1 MNELVIT
8 LHAKSEK
15 HLYEQIYEHIVN
27 EIRMGKL
34 LENEKL
40 PSTRSLAEYL
50 QISRSTV
57 ELAYAQLVS
66 EGYLEAKPYRGYFVS
81 KIEELF
87 HFEDSKSVQ
96 SFLGEEEKREK
107 KAAYSYDFSPN
118 GVETDGFPFSVWKV
132 IQKNAL
138 LNHQNQLFSLG
149 NPQGELEL
157 RKSISHYLH
166 ASRGVICEPEQI
178 IVGAGNDYLLMLLE
192 KILGE
197 KKTIALENPTY
208 QRAYRIFEGCGYQIK
223 AVSMDENGMNIRE
236 LYESGAQ
243 IAYVMPSHQFPMG
256 IVMPIGRRMELLTW
270 ANEGKDRYLIEDD
283 YDSEFRY
290 KGKPIPALQASD
302 RKGKV
307 IYIGTF
313 SKSIAP
319 AIRVS
324 YMVLPL
330 KLLEAYK
337 QRAFFYSSTVSRI
350 DQAALQSFLGEG
362 YFERHLNKMRKI
374 YKTKHEFLLNAL
386 KPFRKLFTIEGE
398 NAGLHVLLR
407 YHGTK
412 TEEELLHLAGEQG
425 VKVYSV
431 SDYLIEKEA
440 QKERKEIVL
449 LLGYAN
455 LKEEEIQ
462 AGIERLKK
470 VWLET

>member
-1 MNELVIT
+1 
-8 LHAKSEK
+8 
-15 HLYEQIYEHIVN
+15 
-27 EIRMGKL
+27 
-34 LENEKL
+34 
-40 PSTRSLAEYL
+40 
-50 QISRSTV
+50 
-57 ELAYAQLVS
+57 
-66 EGYLEAKPYRGYFVS
+66 
-81 KIEELF
+81 
-87 HFEDSKSVQ
+87 
-96 SFLGEEEKREK
+96 
-107 KAAYSYDFSPN
+107 
-118 GVETDGFPFSVWKV
+118 
-132 IQKNAL
+132 
-138 LNHQNQLFSLG
+138 
-149 NPQGELEL
+149 
-157 RKSISHYLH
+157 
-166 ASRGVICEPEQI
+166 
-178 IVGAGNDYLLMLLE
+178 
-192 KILGE
+192 
-197 KKTIALENPTY
+197 
-208 QRAYRIFEGCGYQIK
+208 
-223 AVSMDENGMNIRE
+223 
-236 LYESGAQ
+236 
-243 IAYVMPSHQFPMG
+243 
-256 IVMPIGRRMELLTW
+256 
-270 ANEGKDRYLIEDD
+270 
-283 YDSEFRY
+283 
-290 KGKPIPALQASD
+290 
-302 RKGKV
+302 
-307 IYIGTF
+307 
-313 SKSIAP
+313 
-319 AIRVS
+319 
-324 YMVLPL
+324 MVLPL